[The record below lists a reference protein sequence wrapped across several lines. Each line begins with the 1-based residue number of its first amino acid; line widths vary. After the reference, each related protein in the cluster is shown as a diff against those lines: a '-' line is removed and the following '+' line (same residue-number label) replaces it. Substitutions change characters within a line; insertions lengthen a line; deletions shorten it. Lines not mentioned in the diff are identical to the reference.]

1 MACKTNCVKNGVEYF
16 RITASI
22 GRNSDGKLI
31 RKEFYG
37 KNKKDAE
44 AKRDEYLSGI
54 QNGLNT
60 DFKNAILGQLM
71 YSWLFEVV
79 KLKVK
84 ASSFQRYEGIYRNY
98 IKESELYGL
107 KISDLKSIQIQ
118 RYYNKLF
125 DNDTSGNVIKN
136 LNKLLKQFLNYAVD
150 EGYLLKNPISG
161 KKIVIPSE
169 KKIDN
174 GEIKIFTNDEIERL
188 KKSLEGHRLKGLIL
202 MALGTGLRQGEL
214 LALKWDDIDNLEIK
228 VDKTI
233 RRVTI
238 INSDGSRNTEVI
250 LQSPKSKSSNRTVPI
265 PSSLIPVLEEHSKK
279 QKLEKLKAG
288 HYYIDDNFVF
298 PTITGTP
305 INTKNLFKSYKA
317 LLIKAKIEHKKF
329 HSLRHT
335 YATKLFEY
343 GVPLKTV
350 QTLLGHSD
358 LSITSDI
365 YTHVMPKEKTTAA
378 EKLNSL
384 FI

>member
-125 DNDTSGNVIKN
+125 GNDTSGNVIKN

-174 GEIKIFTNDEIERL
+174 GEIEIFTNDEIERL

-265 PSSLIPVLEEHSKK
+265 PSSLIPVLEEHNKK

-358 LSITSDI
+358 LSITADI